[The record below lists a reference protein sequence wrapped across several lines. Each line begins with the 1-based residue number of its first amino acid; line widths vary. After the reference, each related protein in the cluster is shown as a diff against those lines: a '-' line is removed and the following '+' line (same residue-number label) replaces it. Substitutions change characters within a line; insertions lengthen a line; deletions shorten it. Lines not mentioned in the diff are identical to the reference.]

1 MTMRLLIAA
10 LIGLL
15 SLGATVARAEEA
27 ATVARAEEAD
37 FAGLMPGQV
46 VPEEELGRYF
56 GGAVV
61 NFEVSDGSVAT
72 NTGAID
78 TSQLNSLGQGTF
90 SGGINS
96 VQQFQGDNN
105 NVSVEINLTVNLNT
119 VTVTNSGG
127 AAVSVNQSL
136 DFGGGVV
143 GGYVH

>member
-1 MTMRLLIAA
+1 MKMGLVAA
-10 LIGLL
+10 VLMGLL
-15 SLGATVARAEEA
+15 SLGATVVRADD
-27 ATVARAEEAD
+27 VD

-46 VPEEELGRYF
+46 VPEEELARYF

-61 NFEVSDGSVAT
+61 NFDVNNGSVAT
-72 NTGAID
+72 NSGAID

-90 SGGINS
+90 SGGINTIH
-96 VQQFQGDNN
+96 QFQGDNN
-105 NVSVEINLTVNLNT
+105 TVNVTIDLTVNLNT